1 MSQGTPDYRNVL
13 SSPSLLGLNQS
24 LSVAQF
30 QDRLKYITS
39 QASDESAPSLWWLYL
54 AAHQCYV
61 RQHVPVGSPFST
73 RERLPGLHLER
84 LSTQQ
89 FPDAWQY
96 LVSVAEKAW
105 DFLRTKAS

>member
-24 LSVAQF
+24 LSAAQF
-30 QDRLKYITS
+30 QDRLKGIAS

-54 AAHQCYV
+54 AVHQCYV
-61 RQHVPVGSPFST
+61 RQHIPAGSSFST
-73 RERLPGLHLER
+73 KERLPGLRLER
-84 LSTQQ
+84 LSEQQ

-105 DFLRTKAS
+105 AFLRTKAS

>member
-1 MSQGTPDYRNVL
+1 MSQGAPNYRNAL
-13 SSPSLLGLNQS
+13 SDPSLLGLDQS
-24 LSVAQF
+24 LSAAQF
-30 QDRLKYITS
+30 QDRLKGIAS

>member
-24 LSVAQF
+24 LSAAQF
-30 QDRLKYITS
+30 QDRLKGIAS

-54 AAHQCYV
+54 AVHQCYV
-61 RQHVPVGSPFST
+61 RQHIPAGSSFST
-73 RERLPGLHLER
+73 KERLPGLRLER
-84 LSTQQ
+84 LSEQQ

>member
-30 QDRLKYITS
+30 QDRLKYIAS

-54 AAHQCYV
+54 AVHQCYV
-61 RQHVPVGSPFST
+61 RQHIPAGSSFST
-73 RERLPGLHLER
+73 KERLPGLRLER
-84 LSTQQ
+84 LSEQQ
-89 FPDAWQY
+89 LPDAWQY
-96 LVSVAEKAW
+96 LVSVAEK
-105 DFLRTKAS
+105 S